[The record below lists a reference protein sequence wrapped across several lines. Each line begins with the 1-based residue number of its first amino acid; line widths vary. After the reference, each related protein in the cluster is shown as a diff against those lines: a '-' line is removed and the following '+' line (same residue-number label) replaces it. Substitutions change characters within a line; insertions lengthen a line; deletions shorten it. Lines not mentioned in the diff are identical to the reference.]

1 MRYLKMLEQKGFDL
15 SELPLATQKKIDEL
29 NLLKADLES
38 LKEIPDDEMEE
49 EDEDEI
55 SDIEAQIDELDRI
68 VEQKVKQFDPVAHSK
83 KLGQIKVLADLK
95 KQKAKGQNSK
105 ESGIDAIIDDGG
117 ISKELEE
124 ERPSAPTE
132 VEVEEKLSE
141 LKQEVHIEAKAEP
154 QQVKAVEQPRPA
166 PQQTPPPPPAPQA
179 NTYEEEE
186 YEAEEFDKVGDA
198 KPKKVVSK
206 GMILMGVGFLL
217 LTWGAVNVFKDRRG

>member
-1 MRYLKMLEQKGFDL
+1 MLEQKGFDL
-15 SELPLATQKKIDEL
+15 SELPLATQKKVDEL
-29 NLLKADLES
+29 NLLKSDLES

-49 EDEDEI
+49 EDADEI

-68 VEQKVKQFDPVAHSK
+68 IEKKVKQFDPAAHAK
-83 KLGQIKVLADLK
+83 KIEQIKVLADLK
-95 KQKAKGQNSK
+95 KQKAKGEEPIK
-105 ESGIDAIIDDGG
+105 EPR
-117 ISKELEE
+117 E

>member
-15 SELPLATQKKIDEL
+15 SQLPLATQKKVDEL
-29 NLLKADLES
+29 NQLVYELDNIKQ
-38 LKEIPDDEMEE
+38 IPDDELEE
-49 EDEDEI
+49 EDEREI
-55 SDIEAQIDELDRI
+55 EEIEAQIDELDKI
-68 VEQKVKQFDPVAHSK
+68 IEKKVKQFDPVAHAK
-83 KLGQIKVLADLK
+83 KIEQIKVLADLK
-95 KQKAKGQNSK
+95 KQKAKGEEPIK
-105 ESGIDAIIDDGG
+105 EV
-117 ISKELEE
+117 KE

-141 LKQEVHIEAKAEP
+141 LKQEVQIEAKPEP

-166 PQQTPPPPPAPQA
+166 PQPQPQYAPQPQA
-179 NTYEEEE
+179 NVYEEEE
-186 YEAEEFDKVGDA
+186 YEEEEFDKVGNA

>member
-15 SELPLATQKKIDEL
+15 SELPLATQKKVDEL
-29 NLLKADLES
+29 NLLKSDLES

-49 EDEDEI
+49 EDADEI

-68 VEQKVKQFDPVAHSK
+68 IEKKVKQFDPAAHAK
-83 KLGQIKVLADLK
+83 KIEQIKVLADLK
-95 KQKAKGQNSK
+95 KQKAKGEEPIK
-105 ESGIDAIIDDGG
+105 EPR
-117 ISKELEE
+117 E

>member
-1 MRYLKMLEQKGFDL
+1 MLEQKGFDL
-15 SELPLATQKKIDEL
+15 SELPLATQKKVDEL
-29 NLLKADLES
+29 NILKADLES

-49 EDEDEI
+49 EDADEI
-55 SDIEAQIDELDRI
+55 SDIEAHIDELDRI
-68 VEQKVKQFDPVAHSK
+68 IEKKVKQFDPAAHAK
-83 KLGQIKVLADLK
+83 KIEQIKVLADLK
-95 KQKAKGQNSK
+95 KQKAKGEEPIK
-105 ESGIDAIIDDGG
+105 EPR
-117 ISKELEE
+117 E

>member
-15 SELPLATQKKIDEL
+15 SELPLATQKKVDEL
-29 NLLKADLES
+29 NILKADLES

-49 EDEDEI
+49 EDADEI
-55 SDIEAQIDELDRI
+55 SDIEAHIDELDRI
-68 VEQKVKQFDPVAHSK
+68 IEKKVKQFDPAAHAK
-83 KLGQIKVLADLK
+83 KIEQIKVLADLK
-95 KQKAKGQNSK
+95 KQKAKGEEPIK
-105 ESGIDAIIDDGG
+105 EPR
-117 ISKELEE
+117 E

>member
-15 SELPLATQKKIDEL
+15 SELPLATQKKVDEL

-55 SDIEAQIDELDRI
+55 GDIEAQIDELDRI
-68 VEQKVKQFDPVAHSK
+68 IENKVKQFDPVAHAK

-95 KQKAKGQNSK
+95 KQKAKGEEPMK
-105 ESGIDAIIDDGG
+105 EPR
-117 ISKELEE
+117 E

-141 LKQEVHIEAKAEP
+141 LKQEVQIEAKPEP
-154 QQVKAVEQPRPA
+154 QQVKAVEQTRPA
-166 PQQTPPPPPAPQA
+166 PQVNA
-179 NTYEEEE
+179 YEEEQ
-186 YEAEEFDKVGDA
+186 YETEEFDKVGDA